1 MSPSRPGKK
10 RQTVAELIK
19 EIDANRLVVLTSV
32 NQDPRKTK
40 YASIEERIAAGELGE
55 KILKLDFDQKFFM
68 IGEDNIL
75 LGQTNNY
82 SMVTDQRNCI
92 VAAANT

>member
-19 EIDANRLVVLTSV
+19 EMDENRLVVLTSV
-32 NQDPRKTK
+32 NQDPRKSK
-40 YASIEERIAAGELGE
+40 YASIEERIADGELGE
-55 KILKLDFDQKFFM
+55 KILKLDFDQKFFLV
-68 IGEDNIL
+68 GEDNIL

-82 SMVTDQRNCI
+82 SMVTDQRNCV